1 MPVLQVCV
9 GGFFHINFNEIYSFV
24 DGYFITV
31 LVLLQNVHGKGHSD
45 LEK

>member
-9 GGFFHINFNEIYSFV
+9 GFFFHINFNEIYSFV